1 MADIIRFPVRRVRA
15 RSGNL
20 VAGRRSSVY
29 NRYGMSSQVESAQ
42 KIEARFLVGDRLV
55 EPTLNRVVRDGSAVQ
70 ISFKAMD
77 LLICLAERAGEVVDK
92 RELVD
97 LVWQTEYVADNTVT
111 RRIAELRDAFGD
123 DARNPRFIQTIT
135 KRGYRL
141 IAEVRPIDGERPDP
155 TADLDTRCP
164 DEASPYPGL
173 APFTEADA
181 DNFFGREPEIASLWR
196 KITNRRLLAV
206 IGPSGAGKSSLLRA
220 GVVAR
225 TPPGWRAVVCHP
237 GDEPF
242 MAVARALA
250 PDLSGDAEEMHQLL
264 GFRDPDTALAV
275 TARWRGRWSEAMLV
289 IDQFEELFTVTP
301 EPVRA
306 PFIGLLRRLVDAAR
320 VHVVLVLRDDF
331 LLECHRS
338 PELAPIF
345 ADLTPVGPPEGPELR
360 RALIEP
366 AARHQVVFDSE
377 TLVDEMV
384 AEVEHERGALPLLA
398 FAMARMWEL
407 RDRDRGMLTREA
419 YETIG
424 GVGGAL
430 AQHAEATLE
439 AIGHERQPI
448 VRELFRNLV
457 TSQGTRAVRDVDDLL
472 SVFDG
477 SALPAVASKGLGV
490 RGQRPSLLTA
500 TDGSGLTP
508 HLSHS
513 HSERSERSLSH
524 SSPARDAAEEVLAK
538 LIDARLLTIFE
549 EDVDARRQRR
559 VEIVHESLLRS
570 WPRLVRWQ
578 TQDADAAQLRDQLRL
593 AARLWADRGRPDE
606 LLWTGASYREFELW
620 RERYPGGLS
629 ADEQAFAD
637 SMVRHA
643 GRRRRRRRI
652 IGAAVVVAL
661 AAVAAALATLWLRSE
676 HQARRIEARRLDEIA
691 RQTMRESPPNALAFA
706 LASLAIMD
714 SEEARRAALQAVQSS
729 PMPLTIG
736 PDQLPALAIGADF
749 SPDGRWLSVGHF
761 NGELA
766 LWPVGGGPP
775 FYWRP
780 TTGRGRAKFT
790 PDSQALLSA
799 AVGDPAVMVWSV
811 PDLRKLD
818 TLDRGGFRR
827 TDIDSRSGNATRG
840 LRRMVRDD
848 GTPGGWRYDV
858 RALDRAKELA
868 NDRLPAAVIGPTE
881 DEMVIAL
888 GDELQL
894 RSTVEGMAAPRVLAR
909 FESPV
914 DVMAISPDGDRLATV
929 HGDGQIRLWALVDG
943 QTELL
948 RTWARIHQGGCNDLR
963 FAPSGTQI
971 VVGYDHYVAAVLG
984 VDDPP
989 GSDPLLLQPDEDR
1002 LIEVGFHPSGD
1013 WLATASMNGV
1023 SVWPLD
1029 RERYPF
1035 ILRGHAG
1042 TIEDVAFAPDGRRLV
1057 SQGSDGMVRAWPLET
1072 SAGAQARVVH
1082 DWGHPAPIL
1091 VGRMALSPDGE
1102 FLVTTC
1108 NEDVARMVP
1117 LDGSAPRLLH
1127 GFDNRVLGAKVGGGG
1142 RFVAISGRVDDR
1154 WVVRLWDLETDI
1166 TREIDVSEIGDEGF
1180 AASIALTADGRLLT
1194 MDRLG
1199 TLHEIGPAGGSSTIF
1214 ADGIGRSYLI
1224 GRDDDLI
1231 VSRRRS
1237 DGVASVATI
1246 HDLRDDTAF
1255 PLSSHGELVVSF
1267 ALDPSGSVVVTGSRD
1282 GIVRVG
1288 PVSGESPHWLVGHAG
1303 RVFAVAVSPDGRWIA
1318 SGADDGTIR
1327 LWPMPDLS
1335 QPPLHDLPR
1344 DELLARLGSLINRRV
1359 IRDPDDPESYR
1370 MHVDPFPGWATVPE
1384 W

>member
-1 MADIIRFPVRRVRA
+1 
-15 RSGNL
+15 
-20 VAGRRSSVY
+20 
-29 NRYGMSSQVESAQ
+29 MSSQVESAQ
-42 KIEARFLVGDRLV
+42 KIEARFLVGDQLV

-123 DARNPRFIQTIT
+123 DARNPLFIETIT

-141 IAEVRPIDGERPDP
+141 IAEVRQIDGDRPDP
-155 TADLDTRCP
+155 TADLDARCP

-173 APFTEADA
+173 APFTDADA

-225 TPPGWRAVVCHP
+225 APPGWRAVVCHP

-242 MAVARALA
+242 MAVARTLA
-250 PDLSGDAEEMHQLL
+250 PDLAGDADEMRQLL

-275 TARWRGRWSEAMLV
+275 TARWRGRWSEALLV
-289 IDQFEELFTVTP
+289 VDQFEELFTVTP
-301 EPVRA
+301 EPVRT
-306 PFIGLLRRLVDAAR
+306 PFVALLRRLVDAAR

-331 LLECHRS
+331 LFECHRS

-360 RALIEP
+360 RALTEP
-366 AARHQVVFDSE
+366 AARHMVVFDSE

-407 RDRDRGMLTREA
+407 RDRDRRMLTRES

-430 AQHAEATLE
+430 ARHAEATLE
-439 AIGHERQPI
+439 VIGHDRLPI

-457 TSQGTRAVRDVDDLL
+457 TAQGTRAVREVDDLL
-472 SVFDG
+472 SVFDR
-477 SALPAVASKGLGV
+477 SALPPVASKTLDV
-490 RGQRPSLLTA
+490 RRLT
-500 TDGSGLTP
+500 
-508 HLSHS
+508 S
-513 HSERSERSLSH
+513 HSERSERSRLTPH
-524 SSPARDAAEEVLAK
+524 SERSERSPPHVKPARDAAEEVLRE
-538 LIDARLLTIFE
+538 LVDARLLTSFE
-549 EDVDARRQRR
+549 ERGADDEGAPAIHR

-578 TQDADAAQLRDQLRL
+578 TQDADAAQLRDQLRQ
-593 AARLWADRGRPDE
+593 AARLWMDRGRPGE
-606 LLWTGASYREFELW
+606 LLWTGASYREFALW

-629 ADEQAFAD
+629 AEEQAFAD
-637 SMVRHA
+637 AMVRHA
-643 GRRRRRRRI
+643 GRRRRRRRL
-652 IGAAVVVAL
+652 IGAAVVVFL
-661 AAVAAALATLWLRSE
+661 AAVAAALAALWLRSE
-676 HQARRIEARRLDEIA
+676 RQSRRIEARRLEEIA
-691 RQTMRESPPNALAFA
+691 RQTMGVSPPNALAHA
-706 LASLAIMD
+706 LASLEISD
-714 SEEARRAALQAVQSS
+714 SLEARRLALEAVQSS

-736 PDQLPALAIGADF
+736 WDQLPALGIGADF
-749 SPDGRWLSVGHF
+749 SPDGRWLAVGHF

-766 LWPVGGGPP
+766 LWSRDGGPP
-775 FYWRP
+775 TSWRP
-780 TTGRGRAKFT
+780 SEARGRANFS
-790 PDSQALLSA
+790 PDSKVLLSRSL
-799 AVGDPAVMVWSV
+799 GDPSIGVWSV
-811 PDLRKLD
+811 PDLRRLG
-818 TLDRGGFRR
+818 TLDRGGFTR
-827 TDIDSRSGNATRG
+827 TDIDSRTANVQRG
-840 LRRMVRDD
+840 LRRLIREPEV
-848 GTPGGWRYDV
+848 PGGWRYDLW
-858 RALDRAKELA
+858 ALDRTEALA
-868 NDRLPAAVIGPTE
+868 GDRLPAAVIGPAE

-894 RSTVEGMAAPRVLAR
+894 HSSTESSVVPRVLAR
-909 FESPV
+909 LESKV
-914 DVMAISPDGDRLATV
+914 DLMAISAGGDRLATV
-929 HGDGQIRLWALVDG
+929 HGDGEVRLWALGDEIAEPQRV
-943 QTELL
+943 
-948 RTWARIHQGGCNDLR
+948 WPRIHEGGCNDLR
-963 FAPSGTQI
+963 FAPSGSHFA
-971 VVGYDHYVAAVLG
+971 VGYDYYVAALLG
-984 VDDPP
+984 VHDPP
-989 GSDPLLLQPDEDR
+989 GSDPLLLLPDEDR

-1023 SVWPLD
+1023 SLWPLD
-1029 RERYPF
+1029 RTRYPF

-1042 TIEDVAFAPDGRRLV
+1042 TIESVAFGPDGRWLV
-1057 SQGSDGMVRAWPLET
+1057 SQGSDGVVRRWPLDGAAET
-1072 SAGAQARVVH
+1072 RDQVVY

-1091 VGRMALSPDGE
+1091 VGGMTLSPDGE
-1102 FLVTTC
+1102 YLVTTC
-1108 NEDVARMVP
+1108 NEDVARLVT
-1117 LDGSAPRLLH
+1117 LDGTAPMSLG
-1127 GFDNRVLGAKVGGGG
+1127 GFDNRVLGAKIGGGG

-1154 WVVRLWDLETDI
+1154 WVVRLWDLETET
-1166 TREIDVSEIGDEGF
+1166 TREIDVSEIGAGGF
-1180 AASIALTADGRLLT
+1180 AASIVLTADGRLLT
-1194 MDRLG
+1194 MGSEG
-1199 TLHEIGPAGGSSTIF
+1199 TLHEIDSAGASSRIF
-1214 ADGIGRSYLI
+1214 AEGIGSSYLI

-1231 VSRRRS
+1231 VSRRRG

-1246 HDLRDDTAF
+1246 HDLSNGTTL

-1288 PVSGESPHWLVGHAG
+1288 PVSGESPHWLVGHVG
-1303 RVFAVAVSPDGRWIA
+1303 RVFAVAVSPDGRWVA

-1335 QPPLHDLPR
+1335 KPPLHDLPR
-1344 DELLARLGSLINRRV
+1344 GEFLDRLGSLINRRV

-1370 MHVDPFPGWATVPE
+1370 IKVDPFPGWATVPE